1 MGIMMPRAL
10 TILVVLTVVG
20 AATTAWSS
28 YRSQKARTIRVA
40 TSASSAASAPTR
52 TTSMDTV
59 DPIKGVNPSQV
70 TPVGA
75 RVQPARKNV
84 PAHRPA
90 ATGPAVNAG
99 VETYHGIPATV
110 SCATCHSTIPENR
123 ATGQNQ
129 TLPAAFHAGL
139 KYQHGSQSCLN
150 CHNADN
156 YDTLRLANGSA
167 VQFSQAQQLCS
178 QCHGPQTRDYLHGT
192 HGGMTG
198 YWDTTRGARQRNTCT
213 DCHDPHSPAFPAIQ
227 PVFPPRDRG
236 ALQQA
241 ARAAAGLVPSPSPS
255 QPSTP

>member
-1 MGIMMPRAL
+1 MATNAGSAL
-10 TILVVLTVVG
+10 SM
-20 AATTAWSS
+20 A
-28 YRSQKARTIRVA
+28 ARTDTA
-40 TSASSAASAPTR
+40 DTSASGSGSNVHGSAGTAT
-52 TTSMDTV
+52 
-59 DPIKGVNPSQV
+59 
-70 TPVGA
+70 
-75 RVQPARKNV
+75 RVQPDRKRV

-110 SCATCHSTIPENR
+110 SCATCHSTLPQNR
-123 ATGQNQ
+123 ATGQAGA
-129 TLPAAFHAGL
+129 LPTEFHAGL
-139 KYQHGSQSCLN
+139 KYQHGAQSCLN

-156 YDTLRLANGSA
+156 YDTLRLANGST
-167 VQFSQAQQLCS
+167 VHFSQAQQLCS

-198 YWDTTRGARQRNTCT
+198 YWDTTRGPRQRNTCT

-241 ARAAAGLVPSPSPS
+241 LRAAGAVVPPPSPS

>member
-1 MGIMMPRAL
+1 MMPRAL
-10 TILVVLTVVG
+10 ITLVVLTVVI

-28 YRSQKARTIRVA
+28 YRSAEKTGTKRVA
-40 TSASSAASAPTR
+40 TSASTAMVVPPRIKSADTLSPTR
-52 TTSMDTV
+52 GTNVS
-59 DPIKGVNPSQV
+59 GS
-70 TPVGA
+70 TPVAA
-75 RVQPARKNV
+75 RVQPARKSV

-90 ATGPAVNAG
+90 AMGPAVNAA
-99 VETYHGIPATV
+99 VETYRGIPATV
-110 SCATCHSTIPENR
+110 SCATCHSTLPQNR
-123 ATGQNQ
+123 ATGQSD

-139 KYQHGSQSCLN
+139 QYQHGSQSCLN

-156 YDTLRLANGSA
+156 YDTLRLANGSG

-198 YWDTTRGARQRNTCT
+198 YWDTARGARQRNTCT

-241 ARAAAGLVPSPSPS
+241 ARAAAAVAAPHSPS
-255 QPSTP
+255 QSSTP